1 MRHLQRCTTSRRN
14 VRYSTHAFVDESIC
28 ESGFSSFFCALSA
41 CNSLAYTSDK
51 IDSMSMDRRPSTL
64 CRADAATFIFFSLP
78 KRMAKRQSQTCVFLG
93 FPIWCSPNAHSMLE
107 SRQNQ
112 IIQASPSNV
121 QLPNFG
127 RRQNKIQIKKKLDRP
142 LTRKVSCTRFH
153 GHSDGLFQT

>member
-64 CRADAATFIFFSLP
+64 CRADAATFFFFPSEADG
-78 KRMAKRQSQTCVFLG
+78 KKAKPNMCLLG
-93 FPIWCSPNAHSMLE
+93 FPDLVQPKCTQYAGIKTKPDYSSLSLQRSASQFWTATKQNPN
-107 SRQNQ
+107 
-112 IIQASPSNV
+112 
-121 QLPNFG
+121 
-127 RRQNKIQIKKKLDRP
+127 KKKLDRP